1 MLFIKSKDKKKF
13 ALTKCLP
20 PDEISLALKIKRD
33 NYINISYTSC
43 INPIF
48 LPPPATDYEWE
59 DDNGHLSPIWTV
71 GPPIPSITP
80 ATAYEWEDDNG
91 HLSPIWTVGP
101 PIPSIREHA
110 QDVPATFIANKDIEI
125 AESNDGE
132 DSKNDA
138 EDVSTDVSYNDDSDW
153 EL

>member
-71 GPPIPSITP
+71 GPPIPSI
-80 ATAYEWEDDNG
+80 
-91 HLSPIWTVGP
+91 
-101 PIPSIREHA
+101 REHA